1 MLTRAPYA
9 AGYSKDEILAEL
21 YRLHVVLCN
30 FTTHLPKPSLLQV
43 LVDEIRFY
51 NFINFL
57 LFLEP
62 STHHNAMR
70 VDIYI

>member
-1 MLTRAPYA
+1 MLLV
-9 AGYSKDEILAEL
+9 SKDEILAEL

-30 FTTHLPKPSLLQV
+30 FTTHTHLPKPSLLQV
-43 LVDEIRFY
+43 LVDEKTRFY

-62 STHHNAMR
+62 STHNAMR

>member
-1 MLTRAPYA
+1 MLLV
-9 AGYSKDEILAEL
+9 SKDEILAEL

-43 LVDEIRFY
+43 LVDEKTRFY

-62 STHHNAMR
+62 STHNAMR